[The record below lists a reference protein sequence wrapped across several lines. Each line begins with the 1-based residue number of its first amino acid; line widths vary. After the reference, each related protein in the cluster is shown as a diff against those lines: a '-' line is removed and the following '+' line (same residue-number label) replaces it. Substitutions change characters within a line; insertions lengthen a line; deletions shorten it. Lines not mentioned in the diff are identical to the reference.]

1 MPNLAFAAFSAAAT
15 RLPLPAPQLPGRW
28 PCLPILTLARLDGS
42 RSRPHVPSWQQ
53 PPLSGSASPW
63 AVGAR

>member
-1 MPNLAFAAFSAAAT
+1 MPNPALATLSAAAI

-28 PCLPILTLARLDGS
+28 PCLPIFTLARLDGS

-53 PPLSGSASPW
+53 PPLSGSASLW
-63 AVGAR
+63 SAAAR